1 MLKLYCTK
9 CGSANVYSSEKP
21 RFCQKCGTA
30 FNKALASQK
39 ALVKNEEL
47 KNDNYDESQDEDD
60 DGERIDRVP
69 DIKSLEV
76 EITYGR
82 KPTDTFESLIGTKN
96 YDKNDYND
104 RPKDPRSSEQIM
116 EEFKKESSTLRRNKP
131 K

>member
-30 FNKALASQK
+30 FNKATASQK
-39 ALVKNEEL
+39 TLAKNEEF
-47 KNDNYDESQDEDD
+47 KNDEDELLDEDE
-60 DGERIDRVP
+60 DGERVDRVP

-76 EITYGR
+76 EITYNK
-82 KPTDTFESLIGTKN
+82 KPTDTFDKLIGTKKYN
-96 YDKNDYND
+96 KQDYDN